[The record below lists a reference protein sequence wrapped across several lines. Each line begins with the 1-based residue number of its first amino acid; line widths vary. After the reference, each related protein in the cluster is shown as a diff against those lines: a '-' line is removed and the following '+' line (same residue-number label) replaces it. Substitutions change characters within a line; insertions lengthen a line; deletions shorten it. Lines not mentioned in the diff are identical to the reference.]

1 MYWLSQFTS
10 QHFVILH
17 LRAHFQFSLNYSE
30 VANLSESRYNFS
42 LLNPS
47 QKSFDHS
54 LIMENQCLT
63 PSLKAIIL
71 LPKAREQCAL
81 EILAYF

>member
-1 MYWLSQFTS
+1 MDWLSQSTN

-17 LRAHFQFSLNYSE
+17 LRVHFQFNLNYYG
-30 VANLSESRYNFS
+30 VANLFELRYNFS
-42 LLNPS
+42 LLNLY
-47 QKSFDHS
+47 QKSSDHS

-71 LPKAREQCAL
+71 LLKVRERYAL
-81 EILAYF
+81 EIQAYF